1 MTFFARLLLNRELL
15 MDQTPSVRPVVIRPQ
30 LTPAELTDILRRL
43 AEAADQCLPCPVQ
56 VRR

>member
-1 MTFFARLLLNRELL
+1 MEAEASL
-15 MDQTPSVRPVVIRPQ
+15 VRPVVIRPQ